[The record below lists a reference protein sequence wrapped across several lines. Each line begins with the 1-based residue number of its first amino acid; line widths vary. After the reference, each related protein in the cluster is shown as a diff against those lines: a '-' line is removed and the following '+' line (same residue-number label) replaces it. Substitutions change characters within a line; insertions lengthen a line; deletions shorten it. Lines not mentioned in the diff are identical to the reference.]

1 MSKEKD
7 KQTTEQQRVNYERKA
22 SVINNGKMHW
32 TNVNV
37 VAIIAVE
44 EEKEDE
50 LIMQ

>member
-7 KQTTEQQRVNYERKA
+7 KQTTEQQRVTMKGWR
-22 SVINNGKMHW
+22 VINNGEMHW

-44 EEKEDE
+44 EEDE